1 MNTKSELANSLKK
14 ILDQMTQEEFDS
26 EWSKVT
32 SLNLESRL
40 LGDPI
45 KTLTDGQLI
54 DELKSRG
61 YITKLLFNRVELKW
75 CLSDQEKDELIDNVD
90 WGYYTSEIEREFK
103 RLGDEMFIEGEV
115 TKLTNALFDRKEN

>member
-1 MNTKSELANSLKK
+1 MNTKSELANNLKK

-45 KTLTDGQLI
+45 KTLTDNQLI

-61 YITKLLFNRVELKW
+61 YITKLLFNRIELKW

-103 RLGDEMFIEGEV
+103 RLADEMLIEGEV

>member
-1 MNTKSELANSLKK
+1 MNTKSELANNLKK

-26 EWSKVT
+26 EWSNVT

-45 KTLTDGQLI
+45 KILTDDQLI

-61 YITKLLFNRVELKW
+61 YITKLLFNRIELKW
-75 CLSDQEKDELIDNVD
+75 VQLMVSVELIFFRQNRTMTLSTT
-90 WGYYTSEIEREFK
+90 YS
-103 RLGDEMFIEGEV
+103 
-115 TKLTNALFDRKEN
+115 